1 MNNGREPNG
10 SRPISEPSIV
20 ACVVFQ
26 TRDPDHLIQLLRE
39 ALTGIAGPVPEG
51 SRTSPTDLHQTECE
65 DPWLK
70 HPEAAQYLGISKSTL
85 YRYSCQQKIES
96 RKLGG
101 RLEYHRST
109 LDRFKN
115 RQIRP
120 ARRNAEPGS
129 IITRALGSGK

>member
-10 SRPISEPSIV
+10 KRQISEPTVV

-26 TRDPDHLIQLLRE
+26 TRDPDHFVQLLRE
-39 ALTGIAGPVPEG
+39 ALTGITDQAPEG
-51 SRTSPTDLHQTECE
+51 CPISPIVSPQTDFE

-70 HPEAAQYLGISKSTL
+70 HPEASEYLGISKSTL
-85 YRYSCQQKIES
+85 YRYACQQTIES

-101 RLEYHRST
+101 RLGYHRST

>member
-1 MNNGREPNG
+1 MNNGRDTNG
-10 SRPISEPSIV
+10 KRQISEPTVV

-26 TRDPDHLIQLLRE
+26 TRDPDHLVQVLRE
-39 ALTGIAGPVPEG
+39 ALTGIADQVPEG
-51 SRTSPTDLHQTECE
+51 SPIPPTVPPQTNC

-70 HPEAAQYLGISKSTL
+70 HPEAAEYPGISKSTL
-85 YRYSCQQKIES
+85 YRYACQQTIET

-109 LDRFKN
+109 LDGFKN

>member
-1 MNNGREPNG
+1 MNNGRDTNG
-10 SRPISEPSIV
+10 KRQISEPTVV

-26 TRDPDHLIQLLRE
+26 TRDPDHLVQVLRE
-39 ALTGIAGPVPEG
+39 ALTGIADQVPEG
-51 SRTSPTDLHQTECE
+51 SPIPPTVPPQTNC

-70 HPEAAQYLGISKSTL
+70 HPEAAEYLGISKSTL
-85 YRYSCQQKIES
+85 YRYACQQTIET

-109 LDRFKN
+109 LDGFKN

>member
-10 SRPISEPSIV
+10 KRQISEPTVV

-26 TRDPDHLIQLLRE
+26 TRDPDHLVQVLRE
-39 ALTGIAGPVPEG
+39 ALTGIADQVPEG
-51 SRTSPTDLHQTECE
+51 SPIPPTVPPQTNF

-70 HPEAAQYLGISKSTL
+70 HPEAAEYLGISKSTL
-85 YRYSCQQKIES
+85 YRYACQQTIET

-101 RLEYHRST
+101 RLEYHRSI
-109 LDRFKN
+109 LDGFKN

>member
-1 MNNGREPNG
+1 MNNGRDTNG
-10 SRPISEPSIV
+10 KHQISEPTVV

-26 TRDPDHLIQLLRE
+26 TRDPDHLVQVLRE
-39 ALTGIAGPVPEG
+39 ALTGIADQVPEG
-51 SRTSPTDLHQTECE
+51 SPIPPTVPPQTNC

-70 HPEAAQYLGISKSTL
+70 HPEAAEYLGISKSTL
-85 YRYSCQQKIES
+85 YRYACQQTIET

-109 LDRFKN
+109 LDGFKN

>member
-10 SRPISEPSIV
+10 SRQISEPTVV

-26 TRDPDHLIQLLRE
+26 TRDPDHLVQLLRE
-39 ALTGIAGPVPEG
+39 ALTGIADPVPEG
-51 SRTSPTDLHQTECE
+51 CPISPKVLPQTECE

-101 RLEYHRST
+101 RLEYHQST
-109 LDRFKN
+109 LDRFIN

-120 ARRNAEPGS
+120 AQRIAEQGS
-129 IITRALGSGK
+129 KITWARGSGK

>member
-1 MNNGREPNG
+1 MNNGRDTNG
-10 SRPISEPSIV
+10 KRQISEPTVV

-26 TRDPDHLIQLLRE
+26 TRDPDHLVQVLRE
-39 ALTGIAGPVPEG
+39 ALTGIADQVPEG
-51 SRTSPTDLHQTECE
+51 SPIPPTVPPQTNC

-70 HPEAAQYLGISKSTL
+70 HPEAAEYLGISKSTL
-85 YRYSCQQKIES
+85 YRYACQQTIET
-96 RKLGG
+96 RELGG

-109 LDRFKN
+109 LDGFKN

>member
-1 MNNGREPNG
+1 MILRSVRTNRSAWRGC
-10 SRPISEPSIV
+10 SSSMCIV
-20 ACVVFQ
+20 GLSAAEFQ
-26 TRDPDHLIQLLRE
+26 TRDPDHLVQLLRE
-39 ALTGIAGPVPEG
+39 ALTGIADQAPEG
-51 SRTSPTDLHQTECE
+51 CPISPIVPPRTDSE

-70 HPEAAQYLGISKSTL
+70 HPQAAEYLGISKSTL
-85 YRYSCQQKIES
+85 YRYACQQTIES

-120 ARRNAEPGS
+120 AV
-129 IITRALGSGK
+129 

>member
-1 MNNGREPNG
+1 
-10 SRPISEPSIV
+10 
-20 ACVVFQ
+20 
-26 TRDPDHLIQLLRE
+26 
-39 ALTGIAGPVPEG
+39 LTGITDQAAEGCAISPIVP
-51 SRTSPTDLHQTECE
+51 PQTDSE

-70 HPEAAQYLGISKSTL
+70 HPEAAEYLGISRSTL
-85 YRYSCQQKIES
+85 YRYACQRTIES

-120 ARRNAEPGS
+120 ARRIVDQGS

>member
-1 MNNGREPNG
+1 MNNGREPTAK
-10 SRPISEPSIV
+10 RQISEPTVV

-26 TRDPDHLIQLLRE
+26 TRDPDHPVQLLRE
-39 ALTGIAGPVPEG
+39 ALTGITDQVPEG
-51 SRTSPTDLHQTECE
+51 SPIPPTVPPQTNS

-70 HPEAAQYLGISKSTL
+70 HPEAAEYLGISKSTL
-85 YRYSCQQKIES
+85 YRYACQQTIES

-109 LDRFKN
+109 LDGFKN

-120 ARRNAEPGS
+120 ARRIVESGS

>member
-1 MNNGREPNG
+1 
-10 SRPISEPSIV
+10 V

-26 TRDPDHLIQLLRE
+26 TRDPDHLVQLLQE
-39 ALTGIAGPVPEG
+39 ALTGIADQVPEG
-51 SRTSPTDLHQTECE
+51 SPVSPTIPLQTDR
-65 DPWLK
+65 DPWLR
-70 HPEAAQYLGISKSTL
+70 HPEAAEYLGISMSTL
-85 YRYSCQQKIES
+85 YRYACQQTIES

-120 ARRNAEPGS
+120 ARRIVEPGT
-129 IITRALGSGK
+129 IITQALGSGK

>member
-10 SRPISEPSIV
+10 KRQISEPTVV
-20 ACVVFQ
+20 ACLVFQ
-26 TRDPDHLIQLLRE
+26 TRDPDHFVQLLRE
-39 ALTGIAGPVPEG
+39 ALTGIADQAPEG
-51 SRTSPTDLHQTECE
+51 CPTSPVVPPQADSE

-70 HPEAAQYLGISKSTL
+70 HPEAAEYLGISTSTL
-85 YRYSCQQKIES
+85 YRYTCQQTIES
-96 RKLGG
+96 RKFGG

>member
-10 SRPISEPSIV
+10 KRQISEPTVV

-26 TRDPDHLIQLLRE
+26 TRDPDHFVQLLRE
-39 ALTGIAGPVPEG
+39 ALTGITDQAAEG
-51 SRTSPTDLHQTECE
+51 SAISPIVPPQADSE

-70 HPEAAQYLGISKSTL
+70 HLEAAEYLGISKSTL

-101 RLEYHRST
+101 RLEHHRST
-109 LDRFKN
+109 LDRFIN

-120 ARRNAEPGS
+120 ARRNAEQGS
-129 IITRALGSGK
+129 KITRALGSGK